1 MKRQIGICDNIVV
14 VMDVYK
20 SDIVSSTNAVTDS
33 VTAMNLTRSFLSIFV
48 LQSIADITH
57 GFYCHAGLKQLQL
70 FAQV

>member
-20 SDIVSSTNAVTDS
+20 SDYREQYQCRHRQCDCNEFDAQ
-33 VTAMNLTRSFLSIFV
+33 FLSIFV

-57 GFYCHAGLKQLQL
+57 GFYCHAELKQLQL
-70 FAQV
+70 FSQV